1 MRRQSADHDC
11 GPTALA
17 NALERFGVKRGRS
30 TMAHL
35 CGTTLEGSDEDDI
48 KRGALA
54 LGCGVDE
61 HRGDTPRGSHLWL
74 LETLAAG
81 RPALL
86 CVDRWG
92 HWVTAL
98 GACGR
103 DVVIYDPARET
114 GGAAVLRWRT
124 LRRRWEAARRVR
136 RAGDAIDVKF
146 YGLAISSP
154 ERTPGLAPP
163 RDPMVS

>member
-1 MRRQSADHDC
+1 MRRQTGDHDC

-17 NALERFGVKRGRS
+17 NALERYGIRRGLS
-30 TMAHL
+30 TVAKL

-48 KRGALA
+48 MRGALA

-61 HRGDTPRGSHLWL
+61 YRGGDERDSRRWL
-74 LETLAAG
+74 LDTLDAG

-86 CVDRWG
+86 CIDRWG

-98 GACGR
+98 GSCGL

-114 GGAAVLRWRT
+114 GGASVLRWRS

-136 RAGDAIDVKF
+136 RAAGAIGVKF
-146 YGLAISSP
+146 YALGIS
-154 ERTPGLAPP
+154 APP
-163 RDPMVS
+163 LVHRALLPHVKSC